1 MKKLLTVMAAALAV
15 GCGSNSS
22 TEVGSANF
30 TATPLNVTYVDQ
42 NASLRGDVTL
52 GRDVFVAPFAR
63 LDGAVQVGDRS
74 NVQDNC
80 SVEGAVSIGPDSA
93 VAHGARVVGPARLVG
108 KNFVGFNSLVEGAT
122 LEEGAFVELLARV
135 GPGIRLRGMRV
146 LPGKNVTNQAEADDP
161 SLGKVAPVGQPQA
174 DFLAGVVKVNV
185 ELAHGYNVLTRSQGA
200 LTGLG
205 PNPIT
210 QFTPLSVL
218 PSIAGQFVNDPA
230 FRNRVV
236 GNVRLEDSVAELATK
251 MGFRDSV
258 RADEGQRIGLGR
270 LGSMGDEVT
279 FHALEDTGVECGT
292 GCHFGRH
299 SVIHGGADDT
309 VGSDGTHLGD
319 NVRVGDYA
327 IVFRSD
333 LASGCVVGE
342 RAVVDRCQF
351 PAGTV
356 IGPREVWVGNQR
368 QGLVEW

>member
-1 MKKLLTVMAAALAV
+1 MKKLLTVMAAFMAV
-15 GCGSNSS
+15 GCGTDSS

-42 NASLRGDVTL
+42 TASLRGDITL
-52 GRDVFVAPFAR
+52 GRDVYVAPFAR
-63 LDGAVQVGDRS
+63 LDGAVGVGDRS
-74 NVQDNC
+74 DVQDNC

-122 LEEGAFVELLARV
+122 MEEGAFVELLARV
-135 GPGIRLRGMRV
+135 GPGIRLRGVRV
-146 LPGKNVTNQAEADDP
+146 LPGKNVTTQAEADDP
-161 SLGKVAPVGQPQA
+161 SLGKVAPVGQAQA

-185 ELAHGYNVLTRSQGA
+185 ELANGYNVLSRSQGT
-200 LTGLG
+200 LTGIG

-218 PSIAGQFVNDPA
+218 PRLAGQFVNDPS

-236 GNVRLEDSVAELATK
+236 GNVTFDDTLAELTTK

-258 RADEGQRIGLGR
+258 RADEGQHIGFVR
-270 LGSMGDEVT
+270 LGGMADEVT
-279 FHALEDTGVECGT
+279 FHALEDTGIECGT
-292 GCHFGRH
+292 GCYFGRH
-299 SVIHGGADDT
+299 AVVHGGADDT
-309 VGSDGTHLGD
+309 VGSEGTLLGD

-327 IVFRSD
+327 IVFRSN
-333 LASGCVVGE
+333 LGSGCVVGE